1 MFDVGFSE
9 LVIIAFVALVVLGPQ
24 RLPHAARLAGLWVR
38 RLRAQW
44 YSVKADLER
53 ELAEEEFKRS
63 VGEPLAD
70 LRKRLEDEAR
80 AMRADL
86 EANVMRPRADAP
98 AALPPAAGEA
108 PATSAHDDVAA
119 DDSTHD
125 GSSREDSRV
134 PPA

>member
-9 LVIIAFVALVVLGPQ
+9 LLIIAVVALVVLGPQ

-44 YSVKADLER
+44 WSVKADLER
-53 ELAEEEFKRS
+53 ELAEEEFRRS

-70 LRKRLEDEAR
+70 LRKRLADEAK

-86 EANVMRPRADAP
+86 EAQMKTPRADAP
-98 AALPPAAGEA
+98 PPAADTA
-108 PATSAHDDVAA
+108 PVPATRDDAA
-119 DDSTHD
+119 D
-125 GSSREDSRV
+125 